1 MDRDDS
7 LTINWNEWRDYLV
20 MYPSCEIEDIY
31 KHWRH
36 AAVRNI
42 KYDFYFCSSI
52 LKLPLILLQAMDIG
66 EPAAVPD
73 DYTEAELKSGAWWR
87 HLLAGAMAG
96 AVSRTCTAPFD
107 RLKLT
112 LMVCNFFSLF
122 ICGYLGKY
130 VIYLLS
136 FIFLSK
142 QIFL

>member
-36 AAVRNI
+36 SAVRNSIII
-42 KYDFYFCSSI
+42 KHITYHFGLVI
-52 LKLPLILLQAMDIG
+52 LKLLSILLQALDIG

-87 HLLAGAMAG
+87 HLLAGAIAG
-96 AVSRTCTAPFD
+96 GVSRTCTAPFD

-112 LMVCNFFSLF
+112 LMVCYFFSLF
-122 ICGYLGKY
+122 IH
-130 VIYLLS
+130 
-136 FIFLSK
+136 
-142 QIFL
+142 